1 VRRVDERLERVESR
15 GDRLVHWKACT
26 EAEAVAA
33 AHHLGH
39 DRVRVRRLRRG
50 DERVDLRLVVDAFAE
65 GIRPEGA
72 ELARRGRRS
81 DRRNVWRIQG
91 EQAGQIPKD
100 SRKRGEL
107 QTFPILNACNASLTT
122 SLRGRWEPSQ
132 ASERAF

>member
-1 VRRVDERLERVESR
+1 ML
-15 GDRLVHWKACT
+15 
-26 EAEAVAA
+26 VAA
-33 AHHLGH
+33 LATHAAASGWPGSSIQSSLSFDRPS
-39 DRVRVRRLRRG
+39 DRVMTQLS
-50 DERVDLRLVVDAFAE
+50 
-65 GIRPEGA
+65 RPEAAG
-72 ELARRGRRS
+72 LARRGRRS
-81 DRRNVWRIQG
+81 DRRNIRRIQG

>member
-1 VRRVDERLERVESR
+1 AVR
-15 GDRLVHWKACT
+15 G
-26 EAEAVAA
+26 
-33 AHHLGH
+33 
-39 DRVRVRRLRRG
+39 RRRRG
-50 DERVDLRLVVDAFAE
+50 RAERGDLRLGVGASAE
-65 GIRPEGA
+65 GLRPEGA

-81 DRRNVWRIQG
+81 DRRSVWRIQG